1 MRNLSDYKIN
11 SFKLISGKLLLNGIS
26 DLEKLYNWL
35 RLLPY
40 RRISDKDNLLLT
52 IRENCG
58 TCSSKH
64 AFFKSVC
71 NLNGYSEF
79 KLCLCIFKM
88 NEDNTSG
95 IGSALSSNNLD
106 YIPEAHCYIKLHEQV
121 IDITKPHP
129 LYDNIRNDIIL
140 EEIVELEQLTKYKP
154 KFHKAYIDQW
164 RQENEIDFSTDELW
178 NIREACIYNLSLSQ

>member
-1 MRNLSDYKIN
+1 
-11 SFKLISGKLLLNGIS
+11 
-26 DLEKLYNWL
+26 
-35 RLLPY
+35 
-40 RRISDKDNLLLT
+40 
-52 IRENCG
+52 
-58 TCSSKH
+58 
-64 AFFKSVC
+64 
-71 NLNGYSEF
+71 
-79 KLCLCIFKM
+79 M